1 MDMVVNIFVL
11 SFCYVLYMRKERTLS
26 RSKKPDE
33 FSPSAQTQEFAY
45 LLQFFPSRR
54 IFFFPFRIRV
64 EGPEKEATNTTLK
77 FKIQKRKEQLSL
89 VVVVVLPLAN
99 FFLTFPRFLQ
109 RVFAL
114 LHTHFNAQRNTTTK
128 HYGKDIFLNSSS
140 LTRRSRREKFYISSI
155 EK

>member
-26 RSKKPDE
+26 RSNKKPSDE
-33 FSPSAQTQEFAY
+33 FSPSAPKQRICV
-45 LLQFFPSRR
+45 SS
-54 IFFFPFRIRV
+54 IFFQDSELGLKAPRRR
-64 EGPEKEATNTTLK
+64 KKNTSLNS
-77 FKIQKRKEQLSL
+77 KIQKRKEQLSL

>member
-1 MDMVVNIFVL
+1 MNFLQVLKHKNLRIFHNFFHPEGF
-11 SFCYVLYMRKERTLS
+11 SFS
-26 RSKKPDE
+26 RSELGRP
-33 FSPSAQTQEFAY
+33 
-45 LLQFFPSRR
+45 L
-54 IFFFPFRIRV
+54 
-64 EGPEKEATNTTLK
+64 GEKEAQQHNSEK
-77 FKIQKRKEQLSL
+77 FKIQKRKEQLSS

-114 LHTHFNAQRNTTTK
+114 LHAHFNAQRNTTTK

>member
-1 MDMVVNIFVL
+1 MNFLQVHPN
-11 SFCYVLYMRKERTLS
+11 K
-26 RSKKPDE
+26 
-33 FSPSAQTQEFAY
+33 EFAY
-45 LLQFFPSRR
+45 LHHNFFPR
-54 IFFFPFRIRV
+54 FRIRV
-64 EGPEKEATNTTLK
+64 EGPEKEAQQHNSEK

-114 LHTHFNAQRNTTTK
+114 LHAHFNAQRNTTTK

>member
-1 MDMVVNIFVL
+1 MNFLQVHPN
-11 SFCYVLYMRKERTLS
+11 K
-26 RSKKPDE
+26 
-33 FSPSAQTQEFAY
+33 EFAY
-45 LLQFFPSRR
+45 LHNFFPR
-54 IFFFPFRIRV
+54 FRIRV
-64 EGPEKEATNTTLK
+64 EGPPEKEAINTTLK

-114 LHTHFNAQRNTTTK
+114 LHAHFNAQRNTTTK